1 MKYLKMSYS
10 WKARDV
16 IGYHRK
22 FSYIQKIILI
32 FLILGILALF
42 SLKLLFVFILYI
54 FVTGSTFVV
63 CQYLIS
69 SKHNFKFLLTI
80 YLHLRGYGHLFIT
93 VLNIKAKLQEIFT
106 TNEEEFKS
114 EDGEC
119 FYDANASNVINE
131 PDSVNIQLTSRQND
145 VSWQEEVVLITNLI
159 QKHFIYTWLKDFD
172 PHIDVITECDSVLQ
186 DGTRSLISQLQAVD
200 PNDMVK
206 ELCLYS
212 RQHLRTLQISRDKF
226 KTQPRR
232 RLSLGRRDSGSGS
245 ASGRKYA
252 SVEEAF
258 EMISTYHIGLYGN
271 DNEVNYLYSI
281 CDILLNRTFGSTI
294 LNCQVSN
301 FLLSEILMCNVFYPV
316 VDMLSEPDFIF
327 EKMILILSNEPL
339 DVPLNDEV
347 LLHDESVPV
356 QRTEINENSSNCINT
371 HNQIPPERL
380 LNQTGSEAFKNNHLQ
395 SLIDNDKEEKFLPKV
410 PMALIQPAL
419 SISEIEKETL
429 STKKNS
435 LKLKLDKNE
444 VNDIASVK
452 QTKPDFFLSC
462 EEEQPENYMS
472 SLEIIEQKPAI
483 FQDVLIVD
491 NEIHNESRSTS
502 QFVLYTLQV
511 CILWLKPI
519 PHTVLMMSTAPP
531 AEGQ

>member
-1 MKYLKMSYS
+1 MKYLKMSFS

-42 SLKLLFVFILYI
+42 SLKLLFVFIFYI
-54 FVTGSTFVV
+54 FVTGSTFAV

-69 SKHNFKFLLTI
+69 SKHNFKFLLTV
-80 YLHLRGYGHLFIT
+80 YLHLREYGHLFIA
-93 VLNIKAKLQEIFT
+93 VLNIKAKLQEIFN
-106 TNEEEFKS
+106 TNEESLIEEEFKS

-119 FYDANASNVINE
+119 FYDANELNVINE
-131 PDSVNIQLTSRQND
+131 SDSVNIQITSRQND
-145 VSWQEEVVLITNLI
+145 VPVSWQEEVVLITNLI
-159 QKHFIYTWLKDFD
+159 QKHFVYTWLKDFD
-172 PHIDVITECDSVLQ
+172 PHIDAFTECDRVLQ
-186 DGTRSLISQLQAVD
+186 DGTRSLVSRLQAVD
-200 PNDMVK
+200 PNEMVK
-206 ELCLYS
+206 ELCLYG

-281 CDILLNRTFGSTI
+281 CDILLNRTFGSTM

-301 FLLSEILMCNVFYPV
+301 FLLSEILMCNVFFPV

-339 DVPLNDEV
+339 DVPLNGED
-347 LLHDESVPV
+347 LLHDESVLV

-371 HNQIPPERL
+371 HNKIPPERL
-380 LNQTGSEAFKNNHLQ
+380 VNQTGSEAFENNHLQ
-395 SLIDNDKEEKFLPKV
+395 SLIDNDTEEKFLPKV
-410 PMALIQPAL
+410 PMALIQPPL

-429 STKKNS
+429 STEKNS
-435 LKLKLDKNE
+435 PKLKLDKNE
-444 VNDIASVK
+444 VNDIASMK
-452 QTKPDFFLSC
+452 QMKSDFFLSC
-462 EEEQPENYMS
+462 EEDQQPENYMS

-491 NEIHNESRSTS
+491 NEIRNESRSTS

-511 CILWLKPI
+511 CIL
-519 PHTVLMMSTAPP
+519 
-531 AEGQ
+531 